1 MRVAITG
8 HSEGIGKSFSEI
20 LTERGHEVVGLS
32 RRNGHN
38 IRSLHK
44 IIGPIVDCD
53 WFINNAQAGF
63 AQTELLYKVWHQWHN
78 KPKLIWLIGSIM
90 SNQYNTEFEMQEY
103 KLQKQTLDQAYYN
116 LKNTR
121 SKCKLVL
128 IRPGVVATQ
137 AHNTAGKDSAPV
149 RDWCEAVVDTW
160 EYCAKRNL
168 RLQEI
173 SLGYGS

>member
-20 LTERGHEVVGLS
+20 LRERGHEVVGLS

-78 KPKLIWLIGSIM
+78 QPKLIWLIGSIM
-90 SNQYNTEFEMQEY
+90 STQYNTEFEMQEY

-137 AHNTAGKDSAPV
+137 PHNTAGKDSAPV

-160 EYCAKRNL
+160 ESCTKRNL

>member
-1 MRVAITG
+1 MKIAITG
-8 HSEGIGKSFSEI
+8 HSAGIGKSVTSLLESRRHQVI
-20 LTERGHEVVGLS
+20 GLS
-32 RRNGHN
+32 RRNGKN

-44 IIGPIVDCD
+44 ILGDIIDCD
-53 WFINNAQAGF
+53 MFINNAQEGF

-78 KPKLIWLIGSIM
+78 QRKLIWLIGSIM
-90 SNQYNTEFEMQEY
+90 SAQYSVDFEMQEY

-116 LKNTR
+116 LKNTS
-121 SKCKLVL
+121 SKCRLVL
-128 IRPGVVATQ
+128 IRPGIVATQ
-137 AHNTAGKDSAPV
+137 PHNTAGVDSAPV

-160 EYCAKRNL
+160 EYCKKRNL

>member
-8 HSEGIGKSFSEI
+8 HSAGIGQCFAEI

-32 RRNGHN
+32 RRNGNN
-38 IRSLHK
+38 IRSLQK
-44 IIGPIVDCD
+44 IVGPIVECD
-53 WFINNAQAGF
+53 WFINNAQAGY
-63 AQTELLYKVWHQWHN
+63 AQTELLYKVWHQWHDQR
-78 KPKLIWLIGSIM
+78 KLIWLIGSIM
-90 SNQYNTEFEMQEY
+90 STQYNTEFEMQEY

-116 LKNTR
+116 LKNTS

-128 IRPGVVATQ
+128 IRPGIVATQ
-137 AHNTAGKDSAPV
+137 PYNTAGVDSAPV

-160 EYCAKRNL
+160 EYCKKRNL
-168 RLQEI
+168 KLQEI

>member
-8 HSEGIGKSFSEI
+8 HSAGIGQCFAEI
-20 LTERGHEVVGLS
+20 LSERGHEVVGLS
-32 RRNGHN
+32 RRNGNN
-38 IRSLHK
+38 IRSLQK
-44 IIGPIVDCD
+44 IIGPIVECD
-53 WFINNAQAGF
+53 WFINNAQAGY

-78 KPKLIWLIGSIM
+78 QRKLIWLIGSIM
-90 SNQYNTEFEMQEY
+90 SAQYSVDFEMQEY

-116 LKNTR
+116 LKNTP
-121 SKCKLVL
+121 SKCRLVL
-128 IRPGVVATQ
+128 IRPGIVATQ
-137 AHNTAGKDSAPV
+137 PHNTAGVDSAPV

-160 EYCAKRNL
+160 EYCKKRNL

>member
-78 KPKLIWLIGSIM
+78 QPKLIWLIGSII
-90 SNQYNTEFEMQEY
+90 STHYNTDFEMQEY
-103 KLQKQTLDQAYYN
+103 QLQKQTLDKAYYN
-116 LKNTR
+116 LK
-121 SKCKLVL
+121 
-128 IRPGVVATQ
+128 
-137 AHNTAGKDSAPV
+137 
-149 RDWCEAVVDTW
+149 
-160 EYCAKRNL
+160 
-168 RLQEI
+168 
-173 SLGYGS
+173 

>member
-8 HSEGIGKSFSEI
+8 HSAGIGQCFAEI
-20 LTERGHEVVGLS
+20 LSERGHEVVGLS
-32 RRNGHN
+32 RRNGNN
-38 IRSLHK
+38 IRSLQK
-44 IIGPIVDCD
+44 IIGPIVECD
-53 WFINNAQAGF
+53 WFINNAQAGY

-78 KPKLIWLIGSIM
+78 QRKLIWLIGSIM
-90 SNQYNTEFEMQEY
+90 STQYNTEFEMQEY

-116 LKNTR
+116 LKNTS
-121 SKCKLVL
+121 SKCRLVL
-128 IRPGVVATQ
+128 IRPGIVATQ
-137 AHNTAGKDSAPV
+137 PHNTAGVDSAPV

-160 EYCAKRNL
+160 EYCKKRNL